1 MSDFLDFDIRKC
13 TPENLPPELIL
24 DLPTLQKLMC
34 LVIANVEYIRHA
46 MIAFRKLQEQLEVR
60 RGSSSGIPTSPEAM
74 LFQMFAERLGKKPE
88 SEEKPQFTDKE
99 IEDMEKTLEKV
110 RETLSSQK
118 EEKKSS

>member
-1 MSDFLDFDIRKC
+1 VSDFLDFDTRKC
-13 TPENLPPELIL
+13 TPESLPPELIL
-24 DLPTLQKLMC
+24 SLPELQRLMC
-34 LVIANVEYIRHA
+34 IVIANIEYIRQT

-99 IEDMEKTLEKV
+99 IEDMEKTLDKM
-110 RETLSSQK
+110 REALSKQK